1 MAEKPTIHRIL
12 VALDTSPEC
21 ASALAMAADL
31 AAGQNAELLAL
42 FIEDVNL
49 FNLADL
55 PFAREID
62 RVFAMEREFDTL
74 RMARS
79 LRAQAEQ
86 LRRTLETI
94 TSERK
99 VPSSLRVVRGHYV
112 AEALSAATSMDI
124 LLFGRMKSAPR
135 TAARALLAA
144 WKEAGGRR
152 TVGVVYDGGEAA
164 DRTLALSLELARVL
178 ESKLLVIIPAANSAE
193 AEQLQKLAKPVLE
206 DAGLPARF
214 SHVPLDNP
222 AKLVNAARHE
232 ECSLV
237 VVPRDCGC
245 SSDAM
250 IQALLEGLECPM
262 VLAA

>member
-12 VALDTSPEC
+12 VALDASPEC
-21 ASALAMAADL
+21 SSALAIAVDL
-31 AAGQNAELLAL
+31 AARRNEELLAL

-74 RMARS
+74 RMART

-86 LRRTLETI
+86 LRRTLDAI
-94 TSERK
+94 TAERK
-99 VPSSLRVVRGHYV
+99 VSSSMRVVRGQYV

-124 LLFGRMKSAPR
+124 LLFGRTRSAPR
-135 TAARALLAA
+135 TAARTLRAA

-152 TVGVVYDGGEAA
+152 IVGVVYDGGEAA
-164 DRTLALSLELARVL
+164 DRALALASELARTL
-178 ESKLLVIIPAANSAE
+178 EGKLVVITLAADNAE
-193 AEQLQKLAKPVLE
+193 AERLQEQAESRLE
-206 DAGLPARF
+206 DAGLSARF

-222 AKLVNAARHE
+222 AKLVNAAYHE
-232 ECSLV
+232 DCSLV
-237 VVPRDCGC
+237 VVPRDSEC

-262 VLAA
+262 VLAT